1 MIYSELDF
9 TVYMH
14 IKKSFMT
21 SFNRRRES
29 PNVERRFTL
38 IGRTGF
44 SDYRGLV
51 LMRFK
56 RAP

>member
-21 SFNRRRES
+21 FFNRRRES
-29 PNVERRFTL
+29 PNVGRRFTL

-44 SDYRGLV
+44 WNFKWVVLV
-51 LMRFK
+51 SFNK
-56 RAP
+56 PI